1 MRITL
6 DTNIYISVFVFQ
18 SKRLGQML
26 NFIGLNHN
34 IIMSSYVLDELR
46 EVVEEKFPA
55 KSAAL
60 DAFLTSIPFE
70 YFYSPKI
77 LPDSLGFEI
86 RDGDDAAVLYSAILS
101 GADILITGD
110 KDFSEISA
118 RTQEIPKIMTPAQFM
133 EWYMD

>member
-1 MRITL
+1 
-6 DTNIYISVFVFQ
+6 
-18 SKRLGQML
+18 ML

-118 RTQEIPKIMTPAQFM
+118 RTQEIPKIMTPARFM